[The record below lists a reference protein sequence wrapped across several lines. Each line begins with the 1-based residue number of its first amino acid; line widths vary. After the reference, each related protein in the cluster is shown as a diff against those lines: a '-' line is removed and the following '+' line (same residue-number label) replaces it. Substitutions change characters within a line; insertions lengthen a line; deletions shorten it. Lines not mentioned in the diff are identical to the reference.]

1 MNLDNDYDNDGNNI
15 VPCPI
20 CLNVYCPSK
29 EDDGVCPEEKDFVK
43 AMETKIH
50 PDKKLEEPKE
60 TLCLDCGQLRLNY
73 IGATECG
80 NCGSKNIKVG
90 KIGELEK

>member
-1 MNLDNDYDNDGNNI
+1 MNDEQILERGGDE
-15 VPCPI
+15 
-20 CLNVYCPSK
+20 
-29 EDDGVCPEEKDFVK
+29 EDIRKYAEQNGADLTEQDVKIHEEK
-43 AMETKIH
+43 
-50 PDKKLEEPKE
+50 KLHEPKE